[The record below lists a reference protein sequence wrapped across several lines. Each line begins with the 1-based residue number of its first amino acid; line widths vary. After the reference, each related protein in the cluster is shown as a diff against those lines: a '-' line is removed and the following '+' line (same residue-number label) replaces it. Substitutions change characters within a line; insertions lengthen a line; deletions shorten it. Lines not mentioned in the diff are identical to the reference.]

1 MTRAISRGPGVG
13 GVGSATARHAAVQPG
28 PVSWIVFT
36 VNNGG
41 FSGIWMGYH
50 KEICWFYGIWMGY
63 HQEKWWLH
71 GVLWELCGVFFEDVM
86 QFGAIND
93 DLKFGKLWVYADET
107 MSNGDSIGFH
117 KV

>member
-28 PVSWIVFT
+28 PVSWMDFT

-41 FSGIWMGYH
+41 FS
-50 KEICWFYGIWMGY
+50 GIWMGY